1 MRKSKRFFCLVL
13 TILFVNTMVLTVAA
27 TQTEASASNGIDVS
41 AKSAILMEAHTG
53 QILYEKNADEMLRP
67 ASVTKIMTMLLIFE
81 ALEQNKLSMDEPVM
95 VSAHAASMG
104 GSQVFLEENE
114 TQTVQDLLKCIS
126 IASAN
131 DACVTMAERICGT
144 EEAFVQAMNAKAASL
159 GMEHTNFVNCCG
171 LEAEGHLISAKDI
184 AIMSRELIT
193 KYPQIYD
200 YCTVW
205 QDQIIHRT
213 RKGESIFGLTNTNKF
228 LKQYPYA
235 TGLKTGYTSVSKYCI
250 SATAKKDDVELIA
263 VLMAEPDIPSRVKDV
278 RSLMDYGFSS
288 CKKYVDTAP
297 LEKTSLPVTGGKTD
311 RLDLSIPE
319 QFSYLCMPDESPDQ
333 IRRGITLPE
342 SVPAPIEQ
350 GATVGKIVYSLGDT
364 TIGEVP
370 ILAER
375 AVEKVDFKYCL
386 GKLFHR
392 LCIP

>member
-278 RSLMDYGFSS
+278 RALMDYGFSS

-319 QFSYLCMPDESPDQ
+319 QFSYLCMPGESPDQ

-350 GATVGKIVYSLGDT
+350 GATVGKIVYSIGDT

-370 ILAER
+370 ILAKR
-375 AVEKVDFKYCL
+375 AVEKTDFKYCL